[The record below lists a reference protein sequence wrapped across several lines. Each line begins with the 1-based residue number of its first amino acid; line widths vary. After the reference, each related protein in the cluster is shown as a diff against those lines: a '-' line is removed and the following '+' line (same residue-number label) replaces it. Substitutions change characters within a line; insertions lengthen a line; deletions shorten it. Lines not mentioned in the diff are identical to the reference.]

1 MVVGARESE
10 EVGEG
15 SNKPDSKTR
24 KKQMKKLIAAVAIAA
39 VSGVALADACAP
51 GTVVKTNATVYAVK
65 FALKTPTGD
74 ICTAAGTAASNCAPG
89 SNAGANYYVRKPS
102 TYALQGWFA
111 DCKDDCDEIK
121 KFTQNHIALWNTKE
135 RLGMEVTGY
144 TVDIIHVLSKT
155 QTDAE
160 IYFTLKGDMKNGT
173 TGAWAA
179 DGLTRSFDLACAGF
193 GKFDKK
199 NKRYTSFAGN
209 VVGKVS
215 KVMYPKAVNI
225 GTAAAP
231 NWVCPEAGYWLCDAI
246 ATGCSGLVTREQS
259 IAYGTFAIKY
269 NAAASTAYY
278 QKGTMPRIPAYVVKP
293 TGW

>member
-1 MVVGARESE
+1 
-10 EVGEG
+10 
-15 SNKPDSKTR
+15 
-24 KKQMKKLIAAVAIAA
+24 MKKLIAAVAIAA

-51 GTVVKTNATVYAVK
+51 GAAKTNATVYAVK

-111 DCKDDCDEIK
+111 DCKNDCDEIK

-135 RLGMEVTGY
+135 RLGMQVTSY

-155 QTDAE
+155 QADAE
-160 IYFTLKGDMKNGT
+160 IYFTLKGDMKNGI
-173 TGAWAA
+173 TGTWAA

-215 KVMYPKAVNI
+215 KVMYPKAVNV

-231 NWVCPEAGYWLCDAI
+231 NWICPEAGYWLCDAI

-259 IAYGTFAIKY
+259 IAYGTFAISY

-278 QKGTMPRIPAYVVKP
+278 QKGTAPTIPAYVVKP